1 MPAPKKN
8 AAAKMAPGLNVFLI
22 NIGLFI
28 NCAGM
33 ILDPNRFRRPI
44 QVLISAQKVFI
55 FLLYQPIQNKIN
67 RKNAVIPGQ
76 ARKSSDLPINYRAA
90 QGGAVV

>member
-1 MPAPKKN
+1 MGAAISSPGIVAIAAVDINISRRFRVGENRAPFQNTAPKKN

-44 QVLISAQKVFI
+44 QVFVFRRKK
-55 FLLYQPIQNKIN
+55 FLYFYYN
-67 RKNAVIPGQ
+67 
-76 ARKSSDLPINYRAA
+76 
-90 QGGAVV
+90 